1 MPRKP
6 IPGRN
11 INDSD
16 ADLYAEYQEQFK
28 RYSMGGG
35 GGLHAYHSQGSLD
48 ATPPGLSPL
57 NPTGHMGAPPPVV
70 PHTPSP
76 MVPMTPPHRGSQESL
91 TGSVYP
97 IPSATPVG
105 QQQFYVQPSPGGS
118 SGSTPPVGQQ
128 YNNPAGYAGVSPQS
142 GGHYPHP
149 SGSTP
154 PSASHNLGLRAGSIT
169 PPQTYTSSSLHY
181 PRTSP
186 TAHTHQTTH
195 PSPPTEQK
203 SDRASYQT
211 HSRHKSADWS
221 FNDSIPDLSG
231 TIETDFTSLYSQSS
245 QQSVQ
250 QGQQQGSISSSQRS
264 LSTTPGQQSQE
275 SLQSP
280 VQSQLGQS
288 SLPVTTASQ
297 TSVPISTANQST
309 AEQSHNAPNVV
320 SQSSQ
325 STGNNQNPVTST
337 ECVLTDPMSP
347 SQSSGYDFSKFSA
360 VYAEHEVMMRE
371 KQEYLRRRKLSST
384 PSAHQV
390 WAQISMF
397 RFKISA
403 KK

>member
-35 GGLHAYHSQGSLD
+35 GLHAYPSQGSLD

-57 NPTGHMGAPPPVV
+57 NPTGHMGVLPPVV

-76 MVPMTPPHRGSQESL
+76 MAPMTPPHRGSQESL
-91 TGSVYP
+91 TGGVYP
-97 IPSATPVG
+97 IPPVPPGG

-118 SGSTPPVGQQ
+118 TGSTPPVGQQ
-128 YNNPAGYAGVSPQS
+128 YNNPIGVSPPS
-142 GGHYPHP
+142 GAHYPHP

-154 PSASHNLGLRAGSIT
+154 PSAGPNIT

-186 TAHTHQTTH
+186 TAHTNQPTH
-195 PSPPTEQK
+195 TSPPTGQK
-203 SDRASYQT
+203 SDRLKYQT

-231 TIETDFTSLYSQSS
+231 TIETDFSSMYSPSS

-250 QGQQQGSISSSQRS
+250 QGQHQGSISSSQGS
-264 LSTTPGQQSQE
+264 LSTTPRQHSQE
-275 SLQSP
+275 TLPSP
-280 VQSQLGQS
+280 AQSQLGQS
-288 SLPVTTASQ
+288 SPPVTTC
-297 TSVPISTANQST
+297 NQST
-309 AEQSHNAPNVV
+309 AEQSHNASQNVT
-320 SQSSQ
+320 SQSNQ
-325 STGNNQNPVTST
+325 SMSYNQNPVTSC
-337 ECVLTDPMSP
+337 EGYLSEPIPP
-347 SQSSGYDFSKFSA
+347 SQSSGYDFSKFRA

-384 PSAHQV
+384 PSTHQV
-390 WAQISMF
+390 C
-397 RFKISA
+397 A
-403 KK
+403 KTTFEC